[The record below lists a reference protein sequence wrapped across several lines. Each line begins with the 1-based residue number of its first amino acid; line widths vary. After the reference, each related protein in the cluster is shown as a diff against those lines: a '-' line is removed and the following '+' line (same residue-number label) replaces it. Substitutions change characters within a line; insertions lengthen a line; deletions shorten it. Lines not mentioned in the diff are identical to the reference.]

1 MPLSA
6 TAEGSASAGTCSLTD
21 ACHAGPN
28 KAIPLPMMKQATSR
42 RKGVTTPSHARA
54 ESEIEPASAID
65 RATSPTIR
73 RSNISAIAPAGVETS
88 ATGSINDVWT
98 SATISADEE
107 ICVIVHAAPTPRTKM
122 PRLDSRLA
130 VQMRRNTAWRKGE
143 KTPRADGARL
153 FAVMRIIP
161 ANFARQAHLNSHS
174 LESRGRQTISL
185 GARDRG
191 NDRTWDLR

>member
-42 RKGVTTPSHARA
+42 RTGVTKPSHART
-54 ESEIEPASAID
+54 ESEIEPANAID

-73 RSNISAIAPAGVETS
+73 RSNMSAIAPAGVETS

-98 SATISADEE
+98 RATISADEV
-107 ICVIVHAAPTPRTKM
+107 ICVIVQAAPTPRTKM

-130 VQMRRNTAWRKGE
+130 VHMRRNTAWRKGE
-143 KTPRADGARL
+143 KMPRADGARL
-153 FAVMRIIP
+153 FDGMRIIP
-161 ANFARQAHLNSHS
+161 ANFARQAYTNAPFAGILGPADYFS
-174 LESRGRQTISL
+174 LRTISK
-185 GARDRG
+185 
-191 NDRTWDLR
+191 T